1 VSFSATDTQGLYLAT
16 TEGTLLRYSIPTTV
30 CAACVFVMCAVMLCV
45 YTLIVLYLHTLIYIN
60 IYLYINIQGG
70 ECVLEDVISLHPKP
84 SQTLSATL
92 LPLSPTSSSPD
103 ATPTHV
109 QHTQQNQEGRGEAC
123 VDGKDASESG
133 ETQQQHHQES
143 SWANALCAQR
153 DDGEDTIDAASLAQE
168 DAVSINRMSQSQ
180 ELLEQS
186 ISDLILTA
194 DTETLQKRFAEDD
207 AKSEGKVWVGVL
219 K

>member
-1 VSFSATDTQGLYLAT
+1 
-16 TEGTLLRYSIPTTV
+16 
-30 CAACVFVMCAVMLCV
+30 
-45 YTLIVLYLHTLIYIN
+45 
-60 IYLYINIQGG
+60 
-70 ECVLEDVISLHPKP
+70 VLEDVISLHPKP

-133 ETQQQHHQES
+133 ETQQQQQQHHQES